1 MTDACRR
8 LQKACG
14 KLIFVVIFVA
24 ILVAPV
30 AIAGE
35 LPLAG
40 TAIVIDGDTLELH
53 GQRIRLNAIDAPE
66 SGQQCHNQEGK
77 PYRCGQ
83 RAAFALADRIG
94 RATLRC
100 TPHGR
105 DRYGRI
111 IATCFMSGTNLNGW
125 MVRQGW
131 AVAFRKY
138 GLDYVSAEDEARM
151 NRRGLWSGRFDMP
164 WDWRA
169 ARRP

>member
-1 MTDACRR
+1 M

-14 KLIFVVIFVA
+14 KLTFVAIFVA

-35 LPLAG
+35 PPLAG

-53 GQRIRLNAIDAPE
+53 GERIRLNAIDAPE
-66 SGQQCHNQEGK
+66 GAQQCYNQEGK
-77 PYRCGQ
+77 AYRCGQ
-83 RAAFALADRIG
+83 RSAFALADLIG

-111 IATCFMSGTNLNGW
+111 IATCFMGGMNLNGW

-138 GLDYVSAEDEARM
+138 GIDYVPEEDDART
-151 NRRGLWSGRFDMP
+151 NRRGLWSGTFDMP

-169 ARRP
+169 ARRS